1 MNNLI
6 KIFVFIFLIF
16 PTILY
21 SKDILKAKEG
31 ITWDSENQEYVATGN
46 VEYESSD
53 IKILSDYI
61 KAKYQIENDKEIFN
75 EIEIKG
81 NIQIFYNEEIYYSD
95 YGLYLKPKN
104 IIELYDNVK
113 IVSEDRILKG
123 DELIIDLKNN
133 TRTMSTSKKRV
144 LLRYLLMSNEI
155 QLKNINKKFKLKI
168 FLKKINL
175 FFDQKK
181 IYGLLG
187 PNGSGKTTLFNIIA
201 GFLQPDSGEIYLNQ
215 KNLID
220 YSLNDRSLF
229 GISYLPQ
236 EASIFRDLN
245 VYQNI
250 LSIAQLFHK
259 KANAE
264 IITKKLVNLFSLDK
278 FVYTKGKLLSGGERR
293 RTEIARALASNPK
306 YLLLDEPFAG
316 IDPIAIE
323 DVKETILKL
332 KNSGIGIIITDHNV
346 REALKIVDYANIIYN
361 GEIVKEGTPNMIT
374 KDKFVK
380 KIYLGENYDG

>member
-1 MNNLI
+1 
-6 KIFVFIFLIF
+6 
-16 PTILY
+16 
-21 SKDILKAKEG
+21 
-31 ITWDSENQEYVATGN
+31 
-46 VEYESSD
+46 
-53 IKILSDYI
+53 
-61 KAKYQIENDKEIFN
+61 
-75 EIEIKG
+75 
-81 NIQIFYNEEIYYSD
+81 
-95 YGLYLKPKN
+95 
-104 IIELYDNVK
+104 
-113 IVSEDRILKG
+113 
-123 DELIIDLKNN
+123 
-133 TRTMSTSKKRV
+133 
-144 LLRYLLMSNEI
+144 MSNEI
-155 QLKNINKKFKLKI
+155 QLKNINKKFKSKI
-168 FLKKINL
+168 ALSKINL
-175 FFDQKK
+175 SFDQKK

-201 GFLQPDSGEIYLNQ
+201 GFLKPDNGEIYLNK
-215 KNLID
+215 KNLIK

-245 VYQNI
+245 VYENI

-259 KANAE
+259 KNIAKSVTE
-264 IITKKLVNLFSLDK
+264 KLIKLFSLEK
-278 FVYTKGKLLSGGERR
+278 FIDTKGKLLSGGERR

-323 DVKETILKL
+323 DVKGTILKL

-361 GEIVKEGTPNMIT
+361 GEIVKEGIPSAII

-380 KIYLGENYDG
+380 KIYLGENYES